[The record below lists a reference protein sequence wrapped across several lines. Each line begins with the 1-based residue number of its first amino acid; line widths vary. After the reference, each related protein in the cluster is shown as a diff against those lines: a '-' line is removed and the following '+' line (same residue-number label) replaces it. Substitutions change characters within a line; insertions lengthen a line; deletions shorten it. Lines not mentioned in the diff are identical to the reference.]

1 MGDTRRRAHPERAP
15 SASPNRVRYGREM
28 VDVDVVIVSYNSEQK
43 LPRCLDGLAGADG
56 VQVTVVDNAS
66 QDGSLEVVAGFPAR
80 AIALDW
86 NSGFAH
92 GCNVGW
98 REGAAPFV
106 LFLNPDASI
115 DVDAIRVL
123 ASHLEQDARVGIV
136 APRIVHEDGALS
148 HSLRRYPSLARA
160 FAQAFFLHRL
170 APRAD
175 WTDEVVRDAAV
186 YERPGSP
193 ECVSGACLLIRRS
206 LLDTLGGF
214 DERFFLYGEDVDLCR
229 QVRDAGAEI
238 RYEPAAICVHAGG
251 ASAPPGKVLP
261 LLAISRKIYA
271 QKYETPAVERLY
283 VAAAMVSS
291 LTHAVVA
298 RDQDRRKGHIRAIG
312 RLAGGSAD

>member
-1 MGDTRRRAHPERAP
+1 
-15 SASPNRVRYGREM
+15 VR
-28 VDVDVVIVSYNSEQK
+28 
-43 LPRCLDGLAGADG
+43 
-56 VQVTVVDNAS
+56 VTVVDNAS
-66 QDGSLEVVAGFPAR
+66 QDGSLEVVGRFPAR

-136 APRIVHEDGALS
+136 APQIVHEDGTLS

-186 YERPGSP
+186 YERPDS

-229 QVRDAGAEI
+229 WCACRRGDPLRARSDLRTRRRCVGAA
-238 RYEPAAICVHAGG
+238 RQ
-251 ASAPPGKVLP
+251 SAP

-283 VAAAMVSS
+283 VVYSWS
-291 LTHAVVA
+291 
-298 RDQDRRKGHIRAIG
+298 RR
-312 RLAGGSAD
+312 